1 MESSTCDV
9 CGSPISAEQVVFGSE
24 KHDLRLWFETGVFET
39 PKPSLWRRGAATLI
53 DLGVIVLI
61 TSFVGGSLI
70 FIIAAKGFGLL
81 CMLIVAAYYILPYSS
96 SGQTIG
102 KKWLHIRVVTV
113 DGSPL
118 NWMHGILRL
127 LGYVSSA
134 MPLMLGYLWAI
145 WDRDGQAWHDKLAGT
160 IVIPEDYKFVPLV
173 DGGMAR
179 AQTRKWVA
187 ITVAV
192 VASTALIIARLTT

>member
-9 CGSPISAEQVVFGSE
+9 CGSPVSPDQIVFGDE
-24 KHDLRLWFETGVFET
+24 KQNLGPWFASGVFDT

-53 DLGVIVLI
+53 DLGVILLI
-61 TSFVGGSLI
+61 TSFIGGSLI
-70 FIIAAKGFGLL
+70 FIIGAKGFGLL

-118 NWMHGILRL
+118 SLLHGILRF
-127 LGYVSSA
+127 LGHITSA
-134 MPLMLGYLWAI
+134 MPLMFGYLWAI
-145 WDRDGQAWHDKLAGT
+145 WDRDRQAWHDKLAGT

-173 DGGMAR
+173 DSGMAR

-192 VASTALIIARLTT
+192 AASTVLIIARLTT